1 MGGINKAHSPGRVPH
16 VPPDFLWS
24 LVALANF
31 MRLSLLKAAHA
42 VMEWS
47 RVQEIRVAWAYMGRK
62 RWGAAPS
69 IVPTLRANGSWPER
83 EPWYMEYFD
92 SPACAMHLKTV
103 PETFSAA
110 AVCCKNYFEQA
121 RCMVKQAG
129 KRGRPPTPDQPGK
142 MDIRTV
148 AQLANVSIATVS
160 RTINRVST
168 VNPKMA
174 KRVWE
179 AIEKLDY
186 FPNTQARALVS
197 GRSRLLGL
205 IVSEITNP
213 FFPELIQGFEDIA
226 VEHGYEILIS
236 STNYDPRRMSLCI
249 RRMLERRAEGV
260 AVMTFGVEK
269 PLLEQLAE
277 RKVPLVFVDV
287 GPERPGISL
296 LRVDYRHGIQQGV
309 QHLAV
314 MGHRDIAF
322 ISGPKRLHS
331 AQSRLA
337 AFTSSLEEC
346 GIAPN
351 PAWLVEGDHTMEG
364 GIEAMDGL
372 LKSRHLPTAVMC
384 SNDMTAIGV
393 LHKLYRAGLRVPDD
407 LSVIGF
413 DDIRIAK
420 VTIPPLTT
428 IQMSCFELARAA
440 VTALR
445 ALVEEGGEPKR
456 SYKINTHLVVREST
470 GLPKGTLRDLRKAQ
484 KSGKRH

>member
-1 MGGINKAHSPGRVPH
+1 MA
-16 VPPDFLWS
+16 
-24 LVALANF
+24 
-31 MRLSLLKAAHA
+31 
-42 VMEWS
+42 
-47 RVQEIRVAWAYMGRK
+47 
-62 RWGAAPS
+62 
-69 IVPTLRANGSWPER
+69 
-83 EPWYMEYFD
+83 
-92 SPACAMHLKTV
+92 
-103 PETFSAA
+103 
-110 AVCCKNYFEQA
+110 
-121 RCMVKQAG
+121 KQAG
-129 KRGRPPTPDQPGK
+129 KRARRATIKGPDK

-148 AQLANVSIATVS
+148 ARLANVSIATVS
-160 RTINRVST
+160 RTINRLST

-236 STNYDPRRMSLCI
+236 STNYDPARMSLCI

-296 LRVDYRHGIQQGV
+296 LRVDYHHGIRQGV
-309 QHLAV
+309 QHLAAL
-314 MGHRDIAF
+314 GHRDIAF

-331 AQSRLA
+331 AQSRMV
-337 AFTSSLEEC
+337 AFSKSLEEC
-346 GIAPN
+346 AIEAD
-351 PAWLVEGDHTMEG
+351 PAWIVEGDHTMEG
-364 GIEAMDGL
+364 GIDAMDRL
-372 LKSRHLPTAVMC
+372 LKSKHLPTAVMC

-413 DDIRIAK
+413 DDIHIAQ

-445 ALVEEGGEPKR
+445 AHVEEGGEPKR
-456 SYKINTHLVVREST
+456 NYKINTHLVVREST
-470 GLPKGTLRDLRKAQ
+470 GFPRGTMLHLRKLKPKA
-484 KSGKRH
+484 KRVRAAAAAKNPPVE

>member
-1 MGGINKAHSPGRVPH
+1 MA
-16 VPPDFLWS
+16 
-24 LVALANF
+24 
-31 MRLSLLKAAHA
+31 
-42 VMEWS
+42 
-47 RVQEIRVAWAYMGRK
+47 
-62 RWGAAPS
+62 
-69 IVPTLRANGSWPER
+69 
-83 EPWYMEYFD
+83 
-92 SPACAMHLKTV
+92 
-103 PETFSAA
+103 
-110 AVCCKNYFEQA
+110 
-121 RCMVKQAG
+121 KQAG
-129 KRGRPPTPDQPGK
+129 KRGRPPAEEKPGK

-148 AQLANVSIATVS
+148 AKLANVSIATVS

-296 LRVDYRHGIQQGV
+296 LRVDYRHGMQQGV
-309 QHLAV
+309 EHLAAL
-314 MGHRDIAF
+314 GHRDIAF

-331 AQSRLA
+331 AQSRLV
-337 AFTSSLEEC
+337 AFTKSLEEC
-346 GIAPN
+346 AIKVN
-351 PAWLVEGDHTMEG
+351 PAWIVEGDHTMEG
-364 GIEAMDGL
+364 GIEAMDQVL
-372 LKSRHLPTAVMC
+372 TSKHLPTAVMC

-393 LHKLYRAGLRVPDD
+393 LHRLYRAGLKVPDD

-413 DDIRIAK
+413 DDIHIAQ

-445 ALVEEGGEPKR
+445 AHVEDGGEPKR
-456 SYKINTHLVVREST
+456 NYKIETSLIVREST
-470 GLPKGTLRDLRKAQ
+470 GSPRSATSRLRPTEKVAKRISTPRRIKTLPI
-484 KSGKRH
+484 